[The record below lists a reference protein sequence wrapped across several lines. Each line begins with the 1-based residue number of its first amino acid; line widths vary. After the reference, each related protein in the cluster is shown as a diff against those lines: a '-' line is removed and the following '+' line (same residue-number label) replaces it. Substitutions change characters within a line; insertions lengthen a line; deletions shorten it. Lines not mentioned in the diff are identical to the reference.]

1 MREWQLIQMRSR
13 LVALY
18 ETLVLGHPML
28 VLLGV
33 AILTAAL
40 AMRAPDF
47 RLDASGDSLLL
58 QDDADLRYYRSLR
71 ARYGSDDYVVI
82 TYRAEQLFS
91 EPVLADLR
99 RLRDELQAL
108 PGIESIISILDVPII
123 ESPPISLDELQA
135 EVPTLLSPRTD
146 REAARRELIESPIY
160 RQLLMSPDGKTTA
173 ILATF
178 VVDPVLDGLLRE
190 RDALLERA
198 LRVPLE
204 RPEERAVEA
213 LDARIFSQRAIANRF
228 QDQNIAAIR
237 EILDRHRAAAVIH
250 LGGVPMIVTDM
261 LDYIV
266 RDVVVFGA
274 GILLFIVLLL
284 ALIFRRPRWVALPLL
299 CCAVGTT
306 MMFGYLGW
314 VRWPVTVV
322 SANFVALMLIFG
334 LSLAVH
340 LIVRYRELHVKNPA
354 ADQHWLVRRT
364 LRDKFEPSLYTTTT
378 TMVAFASLVV
388 SRIQPVIDFGWMM
401 LIAMVLLF
409 GLTFT
414 LFPAVLVKLSLT
426 EPKGLRDFTG
436 RLTRSLASLVE
447 RRPGPVGLAYLA
459 VAVLALVGIRSL
471 TVENRFI
478 DYFDESTE
486 IYQGMV
492 EIDTQLGGTTPLDVI
507 LDAEA
512 GFDGRTS
519 DAGTEA
525 AGPSADEEFGDAF
538 EDEFADDFAAEQS
551 DLGATSYWYNTFRLE
566 TVRRVHEYLESL
578 PETGKVLSMATT
590 LETLKTLNAGEDPDT
605 FFLSLLYKKLPQDVK
620 SALFDPY
627 MSVDGNQVRFSVRV
641 YESNP
646 ELRRGE
652 LLERIR
658 LHLVET
664 LDLTPEQVHL
674 SGMLVLYNNVLQSL
688 FRSQILTIGFVF
700 LAILA
705 MFGLLFRS
713 APVALIALTPNV
725 LAAGAV
731 LGMIGWLNIP
741 LDVMTITI
749 AAITIGIG
757 VDDSIHYV
765 HRFREEFLVDG
776 DYLQAMRRS
785 HATIGLAMFYT
796 SVIITAGFAILAL
809 SNFIPTIYF
818 GVFTGFAMI
827 FAMVAN
833 LTLLPLLL
841 LRLKP
846 FGAPASAA

>member
-1 MREWQLIQMRSR
+1 
-13 LVALY
+13 
-18 ETLVLGHPML
+18 ML
-28 VLLGV
+28 VLLALGLV
-33 AILTAAL
+33 LAAFVL
-40 AMRAPDF
+40 RVPEF

-82 TYRAEQLFS
+82 TYRASDLFS

-108 PGIESIISILDVPII
+108 PGIESIISILDVPLI
-123 ESPPISLDELQA
+123 ESPPITLDELQ
-135 EVPTLLSPRTD
+135 EQVPTLLSPRTD
-146 REAARRELIESPIY
+146 REAARRELIDSPIY
-160 RQLLMSPDGKTTA
+160 RQLLMSQDGQTTA

-178 VVDPVLDGLLRE
+178 VVDPVLDELLRE

-198 LRVPLE
+198 LGAPLDSA
-204 RPEERAVEA
+204 EERVVEV
-213 LDARIFSQRAIANRF
+213 LDARIFQQRAIANRA
-228 QDQNIAAIR
+228 QDENIAAVR
-237 EILDRHRAAAVIH
+237 EILDRHRQAAVIH

-266 RDVVVFGA
+266 RDVVVFGT
-274 GILLFIVLLL
+274 GILLFIVILL
-284 ALIFRRPRWVALPLL
+284 ALIFRRFRWVALPLL
-299 CCAVGTT
+299 CCGVGTSV
-306 MMFGYLGW
+306 MFGYLGW
-314 VRWPVTVV
+314 VSWPVTVV

-340 LIVRYRELHVKNPA
+340 LIVRYRELHVKHPE
-354 ADQHWLVRRT
+354 ADQRWLVSRT
-364 LRDKFEPSLYTTTT
+364 FRDKFEPSLYTTTT

-401 LIAMVLLF
+401 LIAMVVLF
-409 GLTFT
+409 TLTFT
-414 LFPAVLVKLSLT
+414 LFPAVLVRLRLP
-426 EPKGLRDFTG
+426 EPRGLRDFTG
-436 RLTRSLASLVE
+436 RLTRGLATLVE
-447 RRPGPVGLAYLA
+447 RRPGPVGIVYLA
-459 VAVLALVGIRSL
+459 IAVLAVVGIRSL
-471 TVENRFI
+471 SVENRFI

-507 LDAEA
+507 LDAEP
-512 GFDGRTS
+512 GFGSGVS
-519 DAGTEA
+519 DAGA
-525 AGPSADEEFGDAF
+525 PLADDAADEEFGDDF
-538 EDEFADDFAAEQS
+538 EDEFADDFAAEAS

-566 TVRRVHEYLESL
+566 TVRRVHEYLDSL

-590 LETLKTLNAGEDPDT
+590 LETLKTLNEGEEPDT
-605 FFLSLLYKKLPQDVK
+605 FFLSLLYKKLPADVK

-627 MSVDGNQVRFSVRV
+627 LSTDGNQVRLSVRV

-658 LHLVET
+658 LHLVDT
-664 LDLTPEQVHL
+664 LGLAPEQVHL
-674 SGMLVLYNNVLQSL
+674 NGMLVLYNNVLQSL

-700 LAILA
+700 LAILV

-731 LGMIGWLNIP
+731 LGLIGWLDIP

-765 HRFREEFLVDG
+765 HRFREEVLLDG

-809 SNFIPTIYF
+809 SKFIPTIYF

-827 FAMVAN
+827 FAMFAN

-841 LRLKP
+841 LRLRP
-846 FGAPASAA
+846 FGVPAENAPPE